1 MERSIRKAGWI
12 AVSIVLG
19 MAVSYSAT
27 AQGLTKVSDGVYSY
41 VDAKHASPQSGFG
54 ANAGIVIGKDGVLV
68 VDTLVS
74 AKQARQFI
82 KDIRTITNRPIRY
95 VVNTHGHLD
104 HAFGDSEFQKL
115 GAIVV
120 THRDCKLD
128 MARNGEAI
136 LKNAGAYGLAAT
148 EMEGTTI
155 ARPAISFTDRMEIS
169 LGDIDVELIDPGPS
183 HSPGSI
189 LVAIPRDKV
198 LFAGDAL
205 FTGYHPYLGDGNLEG
220 WLKVL
225 DRIGAMDADKIVPG
239 HGPLSGKKDVADMKE
254 YLLAFDRN
262 AKELC
267 AGSGDVE
274 SIVSGM
280 KKVLP
285 QRAESDFLIKA
296 NLEMR
301 YLKKRGE

>member
-54 ANAGIVIGKDGVLV
+54 ANAGIVIGTDGILV

-115 GAIVV
+115 GAILV

-128 MARNGEAI
+128 MARNGEAV
-136 LKNAGAYGLAAT
+136 LKNARAYGLAAT

-155 ARPAISFTDRMEIS
+155 ARPAISFADRMEID
-169 LGDIDVELIDPGPS
+169 LGDVAVELIDPGPS

-189 LVAIPRDKV
+189 LVSIPREKV

-205 FTGYHPYLGDGNLEG
+205 FTGYHPYIGDGNLES

-262 AKELC
+262 ARELC
-267 AGSGDVE
+267 ARSADVE
-274 SIVSGM
+274 SIFSEM

>member
-41 VDAKHASPQSGFG
+41 VDAKQASPQSGFG
-54 ANAGIVIGKDGVLV
+54 ANAGIVIGKDGILV

-115 GAIVV
+115 GAILV

-128 MARNGEAI
+128 MARNGEAV
-136 LKNAGAYGLAAT
+136 LKNAGAYGLAET

-155 ARPAISFTDRMEIS
+155 ARPAISFADRMEID
-169 LGDIDVELIDPGPS
+169 LGDITVELIDPGPS

-189 LVAIPRDKV
+189 LVSIPREKV

-274 SIVSGM
+274 SIFSEI